1 MIVFSLVS
9 FYCTSQKG
17 FQIRLLMEEENLG
30 WNIFNTAGIKST
42 WEELSL
48 LMEKFC
54 SLVVTD
60 SSHEM
65 VLQIIVIKW
74 TQKIETE
81 INSD

>member
-1 MIVFSLVS
+1 MDQF
-9 FYCTSQKG
+9 G
-17 FQIRLLMEEENLG
+17 
-30 WNIFNTAGIKST
+30 
-42 WEELSL
+42 
-48 LMEKFC
+48 

-65 VLQIIVIKW
+65 VLPIIVIKW